1 MPVRIA
7 PPAPDEYI
15 PYYGKYISLVG
26 GEDALPTLERQ
37 LADSLALLSPLDDA
51 RALHRYAE
59 GKWSVKE
66 VVGHLV
72 DGERIFACRA
82 LRFGREDQTPLPGFD
97 QDQYVPAGRFDRQP
111 LAALIEEWKAVR
123 AGSITLF
130 RSFDERALGQ
140 FGKAND
146 APVTPRALAWI
157 ICGHEL
163 HHRAILRE
171 RYGLGA

>member
-26 GEDALPTLERQ
+26 GDDALPVLERQ
-37 LADSLALLSPLDDA
+37 LADSLALLAPLDDP

-66 VVGHLV
+66 VIGHLA
-72 DGERIFACRA
+72 DGERIFAYRA
-82 LRFGREDQTPLPGFD
+82 LRFGREDQTPLPGFE
-97 QDQYVPAGRFDRQP
+97 QDDYIPAGRFDRQP
-111 LAALIEEWKAVR
+111 LAALLEEWQAVR
-123 AGSITLF
+123 AASITLF
-130 RSFDERALGQ
+130 RSFDEKALTQ

-163 HHRAILRE
+163 HHRGILRE